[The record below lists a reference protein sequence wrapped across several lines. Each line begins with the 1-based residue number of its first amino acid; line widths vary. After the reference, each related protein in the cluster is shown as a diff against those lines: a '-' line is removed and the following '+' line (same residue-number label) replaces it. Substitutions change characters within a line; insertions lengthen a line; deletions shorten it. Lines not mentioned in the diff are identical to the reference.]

1 MNITHT
7 MPLIIDT
14 LQFSKRMQK
23 AGLQQKVAD
32 EFAEIFRE
40 AQTQSLENLAT
51 KQDLKNLE
59 TINKQDL
66 NNLEQRLDVR
76 IDKLESKF
84 DSLESKF
91 GSLESKFDSLEYKL
105 TLKLFLMLTAAVGA
119 ITWLDKVVN

>member
-40 AQTQSLENLAT
+40 TQTHSLENLAT
-51 KQDLKNLE
+51 
-59 TINKQDL
+59 KQDL

-84 DSLESKF
+84 GSLESKF
-91 GSLESKFDSLEYKL
+91 ESLESKFDSLEYKL